1 MTKVSVIIPAKN
13 EEATLAKVLND
24 LYKTIRQLTGY
35 EIEVICVDDHSTDAT
50 ADIARSF
57 GAKVIQN
64 MGRSG
69 KGLALRAGFR
79 EATGDIFAMMDA
91 DYSHRAEELPI
102 LLDALKEGVGL
113 VIGSRVV
120 GGSEEYT
127 HIRALGNVFLSTTL
141 GLCTHRYLSDALNG
155 FKVFRRD
162 IFTDFQYTSKA
173 FEIEIEIIAN
183 TLRKGYRIVE
193 VGSHERARAGGEV
206 KSSVVRHGTSF
217 LLRILWE
224 GLKGVK
230 PKQVKRPS

>member
-24 LYKTIRQLTGY
+24 LYKTIRQLAGY
-35 EIEVICVDDHSTDAT
+35 EVEVICVDDHSTDAT

-113 VIGSRVV
+113 VMDPAWWA
-120 GGSEEYT
+120 E
-127 HIRALGNVFLSTTL
+127 
-141 GLCTHRYLSDALNG
+141 
-155 FKVFRRD
+155 
-162 IFTDFQYTSKA
+162 
-173 FEIEIEIIAN
+173 
-183 TLRKGYRIVE
+183 
-193 VGSHERARAGGEV
+193 AGGT
-206 KSSVVRHGTSF
+206 HT
-217 LLRILWE
+217 
-224 GLKGVK
+224 
-230 PKQVKRPS
+230 